1 MSICEK
7 IKIKF
12 KNCVRAYRK
21 HIYGLEFP
29 IYCKVH
35 GVRTCDRQSAI
46 VQCASGDR
54 LQLVHVPQKH
64 YPFNMFVYNVEL
76 NRVLGYLDHSFSKK
90 LVKTLGK
97 GICIDGIIENV
108 TGGTPFKYRGCN
120 IRVYETSF
128 MMSDTDDFSHL
139 HGI

>member
-1 MSICEK
+1 MLIFKK
-7 IKIKF
+7 IKTKF

-21 HIYGLEFP
+21 YIYGLNFP
-29 IYCKVH
+29 IYCKIH
-35 GVRTCDRQSAI
+35 GVRTCDRQGAI
-46 VQCASGDR
+46 AQCAAGDR
-54 LQLVHVPQKH
+54 LQLVHVPQPR

-97 GICIDGIIENV
+97 GVCIDGVIENV
-108 TGGTPFKYRGCN
+108 TGGTPFKYYGCN

-139 HGI
+139 HDA

>member
-1 MSICEK
+1 MLIR
-7 IKIKF
+7 IKINSKF

-21 HIYGLEFP
+21 YIYGLNFP
-29 IYCKVH
+29 IYCKIH
-35 GVRTCDRQSAI
+35 GVRTCDRQGAI
-46 VQCASGDR
+46 AQCATGDR
-54 LQLVHVPQKH
+54 LQLVHVPQPR

-76 NRVLGYLDHSFSKK
+76 NRVLGYHDHSFSKK

-97 GICIDGIIENV
+97 GVCIDGVIENV
-108 TGGTPFKYRGCN
+108 TGGTPFKYYGCN

-139 HGI
+139 HDA